1 MVYLILFLMAVFC
14 TVILLLRHDKSQN
27 NNAPSDY
34 TTHSPLT
41 PSSKFKPQIKPFL
54 SAADR
59 GKLGEDAF
67 LLTTKLYLP
76 GCYRIINNVTLQT
89 DNGCT
94 TQIDHIIISRFGV
107 FVIETKS
114 RSGWIFGTET
124 QREWT
129 QKLHKKTYKFQNPL
143 RQNYLHIKTIESL
156 ISVPART
163 MHSVIVFF
171 GDCELKTE
179 LPPNVTRRNEYA
191 DYIKSF
197 GEVLYSDAEVE
208 WMASTIEVARLP
220 PSQFTNDL
228 HVNNLKA
235 RFDTAKIK
243 SCPRCGCSMVM
254 RKAKRG
260 LNKGNEFWG
269 CSTYPK
275 CKAIENIFTPDK
287 KLKSI
292 QECEE

>member
-1 MVYLILFLMAVFC
+1 MVYFILFLMAVFC
-14 TVILLLRHDKSQN
+14 TVILLLRHDKSKN
-27 NNAPSDY
+27 NNASSDY

-41 PSSKFKPQIKPFL
+41 PFSKFKPQIKPFL

-67 LLTTKLYLP
+67 LLTTKLHLP
-76 GCYRIINNVTLQT
+76 DCYRVLNDVTLLT
-89 DNGCT
+89 DDGDT

-107 FVIETKS
+107 FVIETKA
-114 RSGWIFGTET
+114 RSGWIFGTEK
-124 QREWT
+124 QAQWT
-129 QKLHKKTYKFQNPL
+129 QKLHQKSYKFQNPL
-143 RQNYLHIKTIESL
+143 RQNYMHIKAIEML
-156 ISVPART
+156 ISVPAHT

-179 LPPNVTRRNEYA
+179 LPSNVTRRNEYA

-197 GEVLYSDAEVE
+197 EEVLYSDAEVE

-220 PSQFTNDL
+220 ASQFTDEL
-228 HVNNLKA
+228 HVSNLKA
-235 RFDTAKIK
+235 RLDPANIK
-243 SCPRCGCSMVM
+243 SCPKCGSSMVK

-260 LNKGNEFWG
+260 LHKGNEFWG

-275 CKAIENIFTPDK
+275 CKAIENILTPDEK
-287 KLKSI
+287 PQI
-292 QECEE
+292 AIGI